1 MKSEH
6 IVSVDESRCIG
17 CNLCVTDCPTAT
29 MQMKNGKAVVTTQD
43 CIKCGHCQAICP
55 QYAVTLSGFAD
66 EPEAITPAMRVDAAS
81 LLGQLKSRRSV
92 RQFTKQQIAPELIAQ
107 IIEAGRFTPTGTN
120 KQGVTYAVLQ
130 KNLADYEEPSIR
142 MFRRL
147 KRVIDLVYAGF
158 RAVEIDDHFLFKNA
172 NAVIVIKGADEVDAA
187 LAASS
192 MELMAQSLGLGVF
205 YSGFFTM
212 ITRVSGK
219 LRKKLGIRR
228 GEKAV
233 TTLVLGYPAVKY
245 QRTVQREAAD
255 VLFD

>member
-1 MKSEH
+1 MNVTH

-17 CNLCVTDCPTAT
+17 CGLCAVDCPTAT
-29 MQMKNGKAVVTTQD
+29 MQMKDGKAVVTTQD

-66 EPEAITPAMRVDAAS
+66 EPEVITPDMRVDAAS

-92 RQFTKQQIAPELIAQ
+92 RQFTQREIAPELIAQ

-120 KQGVTYAVLQ
+120 KQGVSYAVLQ
-130 KNLADYEEPSIR
+130 KNLADYEVPSIR

-172 NAVIVIKGADEVDAA
+172 NAVIVIKGADPVDAA

-212 ITRVSGK
+212 ITRFSGK
-219 LRKKLGIRR
+219 IRKKLGIRR

-245 QRTVQREAAD
+245 QRTVQREAPD

>member
-1 MKSEH
+1 MKREH
-6 IVSVDESRCIG
+6 IISVDADRCIG
-17 CNLCVTDCPTAT
+17 CALCVKDCPTAT
-29 MQMKNGKAVVTTQD
+29 MQMRGDKAVVTTSG

-55 QYAVTLSGFAD
+55 QYAVTISGFD
-66 EPEAITPAMRVDAAS
+66 DKPEAITPAMRADALA

-92 RQFTKQQIAPELIAQ
+92 RQFVAKQIEPELIAQ

-120 KQGVTYAVLQ
+120 KQGVSYAVLQ
-130 KNLADYEEPSIR
+130 KNIADYEVPSIR
-142 MFRRL
+142 LFRRL
-147 KRVIDLVYAGF
+147 KRVIDVVYSGF
-158 RAVEIDDHFLFKNA
+158 RAIEIDDHFLFKNA
-172 NAVIVIKGADEVDAA
+172 SAVIVIKGADEVDAA
-187 LAASS
+187 LAACS
-192 MELMAQSLGLGVF
+192 MELIAQSLGLGVF

-219 LRKKLGIRR
+219 IRKKLGIRR

-245 QRTVQREAAD
+245 QRTVQREPAD